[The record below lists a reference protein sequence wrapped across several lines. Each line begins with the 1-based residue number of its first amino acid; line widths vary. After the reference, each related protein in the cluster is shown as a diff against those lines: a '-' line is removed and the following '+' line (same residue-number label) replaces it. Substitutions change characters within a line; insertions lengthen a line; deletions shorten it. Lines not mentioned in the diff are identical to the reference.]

1 MPLTRDNYYHPFT
14 EEFLGAFSSNSSIKD
29 DDWMILE
36 DIDLYNQPIPSP
48 VIAGVFAVVTIIIL
62 ILGSHLHLEIHLRL
76 RKDESILKGIT
87 KTFVFANSTLFPVLI
102 ILLNVTNFIHTLP
115 PIVSIY
121 ICPVVRF
128 TLYFTCN
135 MVSFHSFLSATMRYY
150 FIVHTEKV
158 NIFGK
163 EKVKSI
169 FCVLSILIP
178 FVVTIWKVI
187 DGSEVDAMSFIN
199 KCYGRQHKVF
209 LIETSTVNVFKKSF
223 CEVEGY
229 EELKGVN
236 KIISLGKQIICAAST
251 ITMLAMGSN
260 LTEGFI
266 YYKLFSHMNK

>member
-1 MPLTRDNYYHPFT
+1 MPLTRDNYYNPFT

-29 DDWMILE
+29 NDWEILE
-36 DIDLYNQPIPSP
+36 EIDLYYQPIPSP
-48 VIAGVFAVVTIIIL
+48 VIAGVFAVVTVMIF
-62 ILGSHLHLEIHLRL
+62 ILGSHLHLKVHLRL
-76 RKDESILKGIT
+76 RKDESILNGIT
-87 KTFVFANSTLFPVLI
+87 KTFVFANSTLFPITI

-115 PIVSIY
+115 PIFANY

-128 TLYFTCN
+128 TMYLGCN
-135 MVSFHSFLSATMRYY
+135 MATFHSCLSATMRYY

-158 NIFGK
+158 NSFGK
-163 EKVKSI
+163 ERVKNI
-169 FCVLSILIP
+169 FLVLSILIP
-178 FVVTIWKVI
+178 VVVTIWKAI

-223 CEVEGY
+223 CEVECY
-229 EELKGVN
+229 DELEGFD
-236 KIISLGKQIICAAST
+236 KIVSLGKQIICAAST
-251 ITMLAMGSN
+251 ITMLVMGSN

>member
-48 VIAGVFAVVTIIIL
+48 VIAGVFAVVTVMIL

-87 KTFVFANSTLFPVLI
+87 KTFVFANSTLFPVMI

-115 PIVSIY
+115 PIITNY

-229 EELKGVN
+229 EELEGFN
-236 KIISLGKQIICAAST
+236 NIISFGKQIICAAST
-251 ITMLAMGSN
+251 ITMLVMGSN

>member
-1 MPLTRDNYYHPFT
+1 MD
-14 EEFLGAFSSNSSIKD
+14 G
-29 DDWMILE
+29 
-36 DIDLYNQPIPSP
+36 
-48 VIAGVFAVVTIIIL
+48 
-62 ILGSHLHLEIHLRL
+62 GS
-76 RKDESILKGIT
+76 
-87 KTFVFANSTLFPVLI
+87 
-102 ILLNVTNFIHTLP
+102 
-115 PIVSIY
+115 
-121 ICPVVRF
+121 
-128 TLYFTCN
+128 
-135 MVSFHSFLSATMRYY
+135 
-150 FIVHTEKV
+150 EKH
-158 NIFGK
+158 IF
-163 EKVKSI
+163 
-169 FCVLSILIP
+169 VLSILIP

-229 EELKGVN
+229 EELEGVN